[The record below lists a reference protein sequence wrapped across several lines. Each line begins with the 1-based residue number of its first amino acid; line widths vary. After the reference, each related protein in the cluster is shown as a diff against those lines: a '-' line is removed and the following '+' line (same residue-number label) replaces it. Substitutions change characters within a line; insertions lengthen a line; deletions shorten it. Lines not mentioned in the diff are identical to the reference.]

1 MKVVISNFSTNKTH
15 YFRKTLPALLLI
27 LIFVSCSTSNSPIN
41 NKDKHVIVHEKANS
55 KDKIR
60 ERIINNSK
68 KLIGSKYRY
77 GGKNPKSGFDCSGFV
92 YYIYKNEGIYLPGSS
107 KSQSKIGKIIDL
119 NKCKPGDLVYFKNKG
134 KINHV
139 GIVVENTKTQLF
151 IIHSTSSLGVK
162 KDDIWSSKYWKKR
175 VTFARDV
182 IAN

>member
-1 MKVVISNFSTNKTH
+1 MKVVISNFSMIKTH
-15 YFRKTLPALLLI
+15 SFYKTLPVILLI
-27 LIFVSCSTSNSPIN
+27 ILFFSCSTSNSSKNHN
-41 NKDKHVIVHEKANS
+41 NKEVLVQEKDIS
-55 KDKIR
+55 KDNIR

-68 KLIGSKYRY
+68 YLLGAKYRY

-107 KSQSKIGKIIDL
+107 KSQSKIGKLIDL
-119 NKCKPGDLVYFKNKG
+119 KKCKPGDLVYFKNKG

-139 GIVVENTKTQLF
+139 GIVVKNTKKQLF
-151 IIHSTSSLGVK
+151 VIHSTSSSGVK
-162 KDDIWSSKYWKKR
+162 KDDIWSSNYWKKR